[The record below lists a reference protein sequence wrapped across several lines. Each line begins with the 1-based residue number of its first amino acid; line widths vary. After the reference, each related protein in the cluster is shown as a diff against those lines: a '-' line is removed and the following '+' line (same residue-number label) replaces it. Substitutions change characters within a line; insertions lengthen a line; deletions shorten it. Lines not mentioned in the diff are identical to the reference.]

1 MLKSNVVLNSLV
13 IASVANE
20 VQHALVEPR
29 LDGSKLR
36 FSVQVGENEAAPRS
50 KAVIFAG
57 RHLPGARDSRVQRR
71 GHGMLRTRVLVLV
84 CALLLST
91 GATADTVEIDF
102 DFGSSTMNFLG
113 TITIPP
119 DGKINSMSATS
130 ILPAAGG
137 EGATSVQ
144 TGTAQLK
151 SLMVDMTINYGS
163 PGVARIFGP
172 VIVSQVGT
180 STGPFTNT
188 HSVMFGGMGTGTGT
202 GTGTA
207 LGMSLFVSAH
217 LDCTGLFCVLAGD
230 FPVTIVGTYPP
241 LPGQVFTI
249 TLASLNTPGAANVG
263 GTMPIY
269 IPPEYTTG
277 SPFTGTIFLAGTE
290 VSRTYVP
297 EPGSLA
303 QLMPGGVAL
312 VALSLRRRRSKG
324 GSQ

>member
-1 MLKSNVVLNSLV
+1 
-13 IASVANE
+13 
-20 VQHALVEPR
+20 
-29 LDGSKLR
+29 
-36 FSVQVGENEAAPRS
+36 
-50 KAVIFAG
+50 
-57 RHLPGARDSRVQRR
+57 
-71 GHGMLRTRVLVLV
+71 MLRTRVLVLV
-84 CALLLST
+84 CALVLST
-91 GATADTVEIDF
+91 SATADTVEIEF
-102 DFGSSTMNFLG
+102 DFGSSTMSFLG
-113 TITIPP
+113 TIMIPP
-119 DGKINSMSATS
+119 DGTINSMSATS

-151 SLMVDMTINYGS
+151 SLMIDMTINYGA
-163 PGVARIFGP
+163 PLVAHVFGT

-180 STGPFTNT
+180 STGLLTNT
-188 HSVMFGGMGTGTGT
+188 HSVMFGGTGTGT

-207 LGMSLFVSAH
+207 LGMSLFISAH
-217 LDCTGLFCVLAGD
+217 LNCTGLFCGLVGN
-230 FPVTIVGTYPP
+230 FPVTIVGTNPP
-241 LPGQVFTI
+241 IPGQAFTI

-263 GTMPIY
+263 GTMPIS

-303 QLMPGGVAL
+303 QLMSGAVAL
-312 VALSLRRRRSKG
+312 AALSLRHRRSKG